1 MKPLFLFVFMAL
13 SCGVFAQ
20 GSYKSLAEC
29 QNDTARYVLYNF
41 SENKERYIGKR
52 MEFMLNEVDIRMLSK
67 EMYVDDSG
75 SYMKDPLLRHR
86 ISALRL
92 RYLCYCQ
99 RKKRPVSYEVFV
111 GFERT
116 PNNHSNKEFNNRFL
130 DEESDLIPWNDEM
143 TDFFKDFVV
152 RDVAVIEYTY
162 GEWKGPVDKK
172 QDD

>member
-20 GSYKSLAEC
+20 GPYKSLAEC
-29 QNDTARYVLYNF
+29 QNDTIRYVLYNF

-67 EMYVDDSG
+67 QIIVSDTGPHVRDAS
-75 SYMKDPLLRHR
+75 LRNK
-86 ISALRL
+86 IDGLKF

-99 RKKRPVSYEVFV
+99 WKKQPVAYQIAIS
-111 GFERT
+111 FERL
-116 PNNHSNKEFNNRFL
+116 PNNHSWDEFDDRFL
-130 DEESDLIPWNDEM
+130 DEEGYIIPWNDEM
-143 TDFFKDFVV
+143 ADFFKDFIVENIYV
-152 RDVAVIEYTY
+152 RKFVY
-162 GEWKGPVDKK
+162 GER